1 MGQKE
6 EVYKQL
12 EEMQIT
18 YTKIEHKPVYT
29 IEEMEALHLPQQ
41 EWVIKNLFLRDDK
54 KKEYYLVL
62 LQKDKQVCLKE
73 LRQQLQSR
81 PLSFASEAD
90 LEKYLGL
97 QKGSVTPLG
106 LLQDKEGKVTVV
118 MDADILQFAQIG
130 VHPNENTA
138 TVFLQQEDFQKIC
151 RKHGDC
157 IKVVSVQ

>member
-54 KKEYYLVL
+54 KKE
-62 LQKDKQVCLKE
+62 
-73 LRQQLQSR
+73 
-81 PLSFASEAD
+81 
-90 LEKYLGL
+90 
-97 QKGSVTPLG
+97 
-106 LLQDKEGKVTVV
+106 
-118 MDADILQFAQIG
+118 
-130 VHPNENTA
+130 
-138 TVFLQQEDFQKIC
+138 
-151 RKHGDC
+151 
-157 IKVVSVQ
+157 